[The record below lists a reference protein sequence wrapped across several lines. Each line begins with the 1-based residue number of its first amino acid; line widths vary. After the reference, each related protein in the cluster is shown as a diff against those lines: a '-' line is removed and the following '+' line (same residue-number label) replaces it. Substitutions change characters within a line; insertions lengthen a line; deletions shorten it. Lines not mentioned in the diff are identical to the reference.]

1 MAEETKP
8 LNLRAKLIKVMADVG
23 NVPKG
28 GQNQQGAGYKYQRIA
43 DIMPKV
49 QAACVEHGVVF
60 VAHHISTEWHPSHE
74 SKGGTQVFVCSV
86 RMKYIFSDTES
97 EETMTAESG
106 GHAFDTSDKT
116 ENKAKTAALKY
127 FLKQTFLIGEEE
139 DDSERESVETRYR
152 KPAQQGATR
161 GRVVVKPDGQGV
173 QGSTQRAPR
182 EPKPDSPN
190 KADKV
195 DVMRFWTEVTAA
207 LGVEEGRKWMTARMV
222 ENDIDPADP
231 KRLDK
236 ILQFMLINW
245 RKALAEFQGA
255 PPTDESSGPDIEFE
269 TEEEKAHE
277 PL

>member
-1 MAEETKP
+1 MAERGNYNDRLRDYIGVNERIIEFYAKYPLGSIQSEVLQLTENHVIMKAYAYREPGDPNPGIGHSMMQIPGPTPYTKGSEIENAETSAWG
-8 LNLRAKLIKVMADVG
+8 RALAALGFEVKRGIASQQEIENK
-23 NVPKG
+23 
-28 GQNQQGAGYKYQRIA
+28 QQGVSQGR
-43 DIMPKV
+43 
-49 QAACVEHGVVF
+49 
-60 VAHHISTEWHPSHE
+60 
-74 SKGGTQVFVCSV
+74 
-86 RMKYIFSDTES
+86 
-97 EETMTAESG
+97 
-106 GHAFDTSDKT
+106 
-116 ENKAKTAALKY
+116 LK
-127 FLKQTFLIGEEE
+127 
-139 DDSERESVETRYR
+139 
-152 KPAQQGATR
+152 
-161 GRVVVKPDGQGV
+161 VKPDGQGV